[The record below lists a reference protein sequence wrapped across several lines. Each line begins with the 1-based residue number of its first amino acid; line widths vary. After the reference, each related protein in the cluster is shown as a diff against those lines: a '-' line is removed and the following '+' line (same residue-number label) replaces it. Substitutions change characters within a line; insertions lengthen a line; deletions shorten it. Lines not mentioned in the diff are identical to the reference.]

1 MIILDMGRKWC
12 YNFTEIMRKIK
23 IGVIGVGHL
32 GSIHAKVYS
41 RLDGVELA
49 GVCDCNL
56 EKALEIG
63 KRFKTNSYSDYED
76 LFDKIDAASIVVPTS
91 LHYNIAKDFLNHDIH
106 VLIEKPI
113 TKTLSEADEL
123 IEIANERKLILQVG
137 HIERFNS
144 AVLAIEK
151 YLKKPRFVECQRLG
165 PFHKRVNDVGVVLD
179 LMIHDIDIVL
189 GLVEQEVVNIEAVG
203 LSTISAFEDVANV
216 RLTFEDGTIA
226 DITASRVTKDVVR
239 KIRIFQEDSYISLD
253 YLEQEAAIFRKT
265 EDKIV
270 KEKIKIKKDESL
282 KKELESF
289 IECVKIGKRPI
300 VSGVE
305 GRRALQ
311 VALEII
317 EKIKPVKN

>member
-1 MIILDMGRKWC
+1 M
-12 YNFTEIMRKIK
+12 EKIK
-23 IGVIGVGHL
+23 VGVVGVGHL

-41 RLDGVELA
+41 RLDNVKLVGI
-49 GVCDCNL
+49 CDCNL

-63 KRFKTNSYSDYED
+63 KKYHAASFSDYED
-76 LFDKIDAASIVVPTS
+76 LFDKINAASIAVPTS
-91 LHYNIAKDFLNHDIH
+91 LHYNIAKDFLNHNIH

-123 IEIANERKLILQVG
+123 IEIAKGKSLILQVG

-144 AVLAIEK
+144 AVLTIER
-151 YLKKPRFVECQRLG
+151 YLKKPRFIECQRLG
-165 PFHKRVNDVGVVLD
+165 PFHKRVKDVGVVLD

-189 GLVEQEVVNIEAVG
+189 GLVEQDVVNIEAVG
-203 LSTISAFEDVANV
+203 LSTISDYEDVANV
-216 RLTFEDGTIA
+216 RLIFKDGTIA

-253 YLEQEAAIFRKT
+253 YLNQEAAIFRKT
-265 EDKIV
+265 ENKIL
-270 KEKIKIKKDESL
+270 KEKIKIKKDEPL
-282 KKELESF
+282 KNELESF
-289 IECVKIGKRPI
+289 IECVRTGKKPV

-317 EKIKPVKN
+317 EKIKPAKY

>member
-1 MIILDMGRKWC
+1 MEKVRVC
-12 YNFTEIMRKIK
+12 
-23 IGVIGVGHL
+23 VIGVGHL

-41 RLDGVELA
+41 RMRNVELV

-56 EKALEIG
+56 ERALEIG
-63 KRFKTNSYSDYED
+63 KRFDTASYADYDE
-76 LFDKIDAASIVVPTS
+76 LFGKADAASIVVPTS
-91 LHYNIAKDFLNHDIH
+91 LHYNIAKDFLRHGIH
-106 VLIEKPI
+106 VLIEKPV

-123 IEIANERKLILQVG
+123 IEAAGEKKLILQVG

-144 AVLAIEK
+144 AVLAIER
-151 YLKKPRFVECQRLG
+151 YLKKPRFIECQRLG
-165 PFHKRVNDVGVVLD
+165 PFHKRVKDVGVVLD

-189 GLVEQEVVNIEAVG
+189 GLVEKDVAGIEAVG
-203 LSTISAFEDVANV
+203 LSTISDHEDVANV
-216 RLTFEDGTIA
+216 RLTFEDGIIA

-265 EDKIV
+265 DDRII

-289 IECVKIGKRPI
+289 IECVRTGKRPV

-305 GRRALQ
+305 GKRALQ
-311 VALEII
+311 VALQII
-317 EKIKPVKN
+317 EKINPARH

>member
-1 MIILDMGRKWC
+1 MHKVKVGI
-12 YNFTEIMRKIK
+12 
-23 IGVIGVGHL
+23 VGVGHL

-41 RLDGVELA
+41 KIDNAELV

-56 EKALEIG
+56 SRALEIG
-63 KRFKTNSYSDYED
+63 KKYHTRSFADYED

-91 LHYNIAKDFLNHDIH
+91 LHYNIAKEFLNHGIH

-123 IEIANERKLILQVG
+123 IAIAAQKDLIIQVG
-137 HIERFNS
+137 HVERFNA
-144 AVLAIEK
+144 AVLALEK
-151 YLKKPRFVECQRLG
+151 YLKKPKFIECQRLG
-165 PFHKRVNDVGVVLD
+165 PFHKRVEDVGVVLD

-189 GLVEQEVVNIEAVG
+189 GLIKQDVVNIEAVG
-203 LSTISAFEDVANV
+203 LSTMSAHEDVANV
-216 RLTFEDGTIA
+216 RLIFQDGTIA

-253 YLEQEAAIFRKT
+253 YLNQEVTLFKKT
-265 EDKIV
+265 GPKIV
-270 KEKIKIKKDESL
+270 KEKVKIKKVEPL

-289 IECVKIGKRPI
+289 IECVGNHQRPI

-305 GRRALQ
+305 GKRALQ

-317 EKIKPVKN
+317 EKIKSTRQ